1 VTIDPGPHATPPD
14 ESHGRRRG
22 GSPPRFADDPLG
34 WLAWLDSV
42 DPADR
47 ELIRQA
53 SRPDFWRDVFAS
65 AGRGLAGKTPRP
77 DVWRDESGRG
87 WRVVTTDQGPEIRPT
102 LDHQPTPKTDLP
114 IVTCLL
120 VTPDSLQ
127 VEVCSRRMRMIEA
140 LPRRALSLVDIGK
153 AMFTASEL
161 PHEGLDRM
169 DADAFRLA
177 RRRWDDAEARRRGPR
192 SASRS
197 QR

>member
-53 SRPDFWRDVFAS
+53 S
-65 AGRGLAGKTPRP
+65 RP